1 MNTTEEAQ
9 EVVPEQIVKRNGVE
23 KLKSVPIMN
32 VEEIRKILPHRYPFL
47 LVDKIMELDAG
58 KSAIGIKNVTANE
71 QFFQGH
77 FPSEAIMPGVLLI
90 EAMAQL
96 GGVMMLALPQHRG
109 KLALIGGVNKAR
121 FRKPVVPGD
130 TLYLHSEVLK
140 VRGDIGRVYVH
151 ADVDGQVV
159 AEAEILFALVAR

>member
-1 MNTTEEAQ
+1 MNSAENVKEGVSEHTLKRNGAQ
-9 EVVPEQIVKRNGVE
+9 EV
-23 KLKSVPIMN
+23 KSEPVMN
-32 VEEIRKILPHRYPFL
+32 IEDIRQILPHRYPFL
-47 LVDKIMELDAG
+47 LVDRILEIEAG
-58 KSAIGIKNVTANE
+58 KSALGIKNVTANE

-77 FPSEAIMPGVLLI
+77 FPDQAIMPGVLLI

-140 VRGDIGRVYVH
+140 VRGDIGWVNVH

-159 AEAEILFALVAR
+159 AEAEILFALKSR

>member
-1 MNTTEEAQ
+1 MSSTEDVQ
-9 EVVPEQIVKRNGVE
+9 EVIAEPGVKRNGASKVKNVPVMTVE
-23 KLKSVPIMN
+23 D
-32 VEEIRKILPHRYPFL
+32 IRQILPHRYPFL
-47 LVDKIMELDAG
+47 LVDRLLELDPG
-58 KSAIGIKNVTANE
+58 KTALGLKNVTVNE

-77 FPSEAIMPGVLLI
+77 FPAEPIMPGVLLI

-96 GGVMMLALPQHRG
+96 GGVMMLALPEHRG

-130 TLYLHSEVLK
+130 TLYLHSKVLR

-151 ADVDGQVV
+151 ADVDGQIV
-159 AEAEILFALVAR
+159 AEAEILFALRSQ

>member
-1 MNTTEEAQ
+1 MSSAEDI
-9 EVVPEQIVKRNGVE
+9 EVVVSEPNAKQNGAS
-23 KLKSVPIMN
+23 KQKTVPVMN
-32 VEEIRKILPHRYPFL
+32 IEDIRKILPHRYPFL
-47 LVDKIMELDAG
+47 LVDRILQLEAG
-58 KSAIGIKNVTANE
+58 KSALGIKNVTANE

-77 FPSEAIMPGVLLI
+77 FPTEAIMPGVLLI

-96 GGVMMLALPQHRG
+96 GGVMMLAVPEHRG

-130 TLYLHSEVLK
+130 TLYLHAQVLK

-151 ADVDGQVV
+151 ADVEGQIA
-159 AEAEILFALVAR
+159 AEAEILFALRSQ